1 MSRQMGKFLNPLIL
15 SFFIASATMTVQS
28 ACDIKPISELS
39 AEDGII
45 RLRSLHRDESW
56 ERLVQEVNEYRSR
69 FPYSQYATEAEL
81 LQGDA
86 YFKTSRFPEAIAN
99 YEDFLRRNPSHQ
111 QADLA
116 LFRVAKAYD
125 LQCPEDAER
134 EQATAKRAIEKYQEL
149 QDKFARSSF
158 VPEAVERSSVLRK
171 RLADHHLFVAN
182 FYWKKSLYHAALTR
196 YLFVIDNF
204 SEQKEAQLIAL
215 SRASESYLRLAELLE
230 KNPNSDSVSYF
241 RSQTP
246 LQLKEKS
253 VQLIEQK
260 KALLGGSA
268 IETSKKEG

>member
-1 MSRQMGKFLNPLIL
+1 MIRFGSKIGCAIVSVVVVFSGL
-15 SFFIASATMTVQS
+15 SIFSG
-28 ACDIKPISELS
+28 CDIKPISELS
-39 AEDGII
+39 AEDGIV
-45 RLRSLHRDESW
+45 RLRSLHREESW

-86 YFKTSRFPEAIAN
+86 YFKTARLPEAIAN
-99 YEDFLRRNPSHQ
+99 YEDFLKRNPSHA

-125 LQCPEDAER
+125 MQSPEDAER
-134 EQATAKRAIEKYQEL
+134 EQATTQRALDKFLEL
-149 QDKFARSSF
+149 QQKFSRSTF
-158 VPEAVERSSVLRK
+158 LAEASERTLVLKK

-182 FYWKKSLYHAALTR
+182 FYWKKELFHAALTR
-196 YLFVIDNF
+196 YLYVIENF

-215 SRASESYLRLAELLE
+215 SRASDSYLRLAEVLE

-253 VQLIEQK
+253 SQLIEQR
-260 KALLGGSA
+260 KAILGGLNVDS
-268 IETSKKEG
+268 IKKEG

>member
-1 MSRQMGKFLNPLIL
+1 MSRQLGKFLNPM
-15 SFFIASATMTVQS
+15 FFGFLIASLTMTMQS

-86 YFKTSRFPEAIAN
+86 YFKTSRFPESIAN
-99 YEDFLRRNPSHQ
+99 YEDFLRRNPSHS

-149 QDKFARSSF
+149 QDKFSRSSF
-158 VPEAVERSSVLRK
+158 VPEAVERSAILRK
-171 RLADHHLFVAN
+171 RLAEHHLFVAN

-196 YLFVIDNF
+196 YLFVIENY

-215 SRASESYLRLAELLE
+215 SRASESYLRLAEVLE

-246 LQLKEKS
+246 DQLKEKS
-253 VQLIEQK
+253 NQLIEQK
-260 KALLGGSA
+260 KALLGGSN
-268 IETSKKEG
+268 IETNKKEG

>member
-125 LQCPEDAER
+125 PQCPEDAER